1 MVKKIIGLL
10 TALMAVILLV
20 ACSSEQKFESMPKTL
35 EGPGEYWTISKFPD
49 PKGNLNINKLKK
61 EGVNQ
66 ETKEYL
72 IKYIGKVQPL
82 IIDTSEK
89 FSDDAERLDQY
100 YGYQRLL
107 YIISDKYLKGTKEG
121 EEYKKTALAEMI
133 KLKEQYEKLTGEKV
147 TSKN

>member
-1 MVKKIIGLL
+1 M
-10 TALMAVILLV
+10 
-20 ACSSEQKFESMPKTL
+20 
-35 EGPGEYWTISKFPD
+35 
-49 PKGNLNINKLKK
+49 
-61 EGVNQ
+61 
-66 ETKEYL
+66 
-72 IKYIGKVQPL
+72 

-133 KLKEQYEKLTGEKV
+133 KLKEQYEKLTGQKV
-147 TSKN
+147 TNSGN